1 MDSQLQ
7 CTQSPTMDS
16 PPPSFIPWDEVRRLE
31 RDQHFMRLTHFKQE
45 LADLVAEANPTEVS
59 ADDPI
64 RLKSGGL
71 ELPVG
76 TVTQLFPESLD
87 GEGILISPSTPELHK
102 LDGFQEVMAWVNG
115 TSSEHTQGQRYAALL
130 RQEGAHLRLPDYI
143 CESTKSRLNRSAVL
157 KIR

>member
-16 PPPSFIPWDEVRRLE
+16 PPPSFIPWDEVRRLQKE
-31 RDQHFMRLTHFKQE
+31 QNFLRLTHFKQE

-59 ADDPI
+59 ADDSI

-76 TVTQLFPESLD
+76 AVTQLFPEALD

-115 TSSEHTQGQRYAALL
+115 TCSSGQGYVALL
-130 RQEGAHLRLPDYI
+130 REEGGHLRLPDYI
-143 CESTKSRLNRSAVL
+143 CESTKSRLNLSAVL